1 MVMNKKGQ
9 YNAMFSNFTMLIM
22 FLAIAS
28 VSGLIAGVIY
38 YDMNLIDVTFHT
50 INFGIPKENNLTA
63 SNNTPADFQDILN
76 IVAYPILGL
85 RTSLP
90 YLVYFMIFGFI
101 GALGISAYLSSK
113 NPVFF
118 VLHILFTSLI
128 TYFSIIISGVY
139 ITLLKDPFINSM
151 MVQFVIYNKIMLYL
165 PQILFFTALLFG
177 VIAFVNV
184 MKPQT
189 AGQSVGLNYGGDY

>member
-1 MVMNKKGQ
+1 MKNKKGQ
-9 YNAMFSNFTMLIM
+9 VIFSNFIMLII
-22 FLAIAS
+22 FLVVAV
-28 VSGLIAGVIY
+28 VSGIVAGEICF
-38 YDMNLIDVTFHT
+38 DMAIMESTLQTV
-50 INFGIPKENNLTA
+50 NFQIPIQDNSTLTNNSIT
-63 SNNTPADFQDILN
+63 DFQDILE

-101 GALGISAYLSSK
+101 IALGMSAYLSSK
-113 NPVFF
+113 NPIFF

-139 ITLLKDPFINSM
+139 ITMLQDPFINNM
-151 MVQFVIYNKIMLYL
+151 MIPFAIYNKIMLYL
-165 PQILFFTALLFG
+165 PQIIFFTSLLFA
-177 VIAFVNV
+177 VIAFVNI

-189 AGQSVGLNYGGDY
+189 SGQSSGLQYGEDY

>member
-50 INFGIPKENNLTA
+50 INFDIPKENNLTA